1 MKLYNVLKMFYDLRE
16 TVKFKTYEV
25 LDTSDNEFYMSYQS
39 FENLFNTNLD
49 DIDNVMNFELLSSE
63 VMNVAPIIEQG
74 KLLIYIKG
82 YTFNV

>member
-16 TVKFKTYEV
+16 TIKFKTYGV

-63 VMNVAPIIEQG
+63 VVNVIPIIEQG
-74 KLLIYIKG
+74 KLLIHIKG

>member
-25 LDTSDNEFYMSYQS
+25 IDKTDSEFYMSYQS

-49 DIDNVMNFELLSSE
+49 DIDNIMNFELLSSE
-63 VMNVAPIIEQG
+63 VVNVVPILEQG

-82 YTFNV
+82 YNFNV

>member
-1 MKLYNVLKMFYDLRE
+1 MFYDLRE
-16 TVKFKTYEV
+16 TIKFKTYGV

-63 VMNVAPIIEQG
+63 VVNVIPIIEQG
-74 KLLIYIKG
+74 KLLIHIKG